1 MSQPRSSRSRRRRYA
16 ALPPELKHVHLN
28 AAGIDVGAE
37 AHFIAVPPS
46 RDPDGQ
52 DVREFGAFTADLYA
66 LADWLARCGI
76 ETVAMESTGVYWIPL
91 FEILEVR
98 GFEVKLVNPRHV
110 KNVPGRKTDV
120 LDCQWLQQL
129 HTYGLLQGAFRPDDQ
144 ICVLRSYMRQRAM
157 LVRYASH
164 HIQHMQKALELMNI
178 KLGHVVSD
186 ITGVTSM
193 RIIRTILEGERDPY
207 KLANLRDRRCKNDEN
222 TIALAL
228 HGHWR
233 QDHLFALQQAVELF
247 DFYHSQMAECDA
259 RIERYLDTFQDR
271 CDGQTLPKMPRKRK
285 LHRNEPTFDVR
296 SHLFRITGVDLTR
309 IEGIDSH
316 SALKIISEIG
326 LDMTRWPTE
335 KHFTSWLG
343 LCPGSKISGG
353 KVLSSRTKPSAN
365 RAAAALRLAANGLHN
380 SHSAVGAFLRRK
392 KAHLGSPKAITAT
405 AHKLARLIYAML
417 KNGTEYVELG
427 EDEYERRYRKRVMRN
442 LHRKARAFGYRLVEI
457 EGSAPNLKPI

>member
-1 MSQPRSSRSRRRRYA
+1 MSQPGGSRSRRRRSA
-16 ALPPELKHVHLN
+16 ALPPELKHIHLN

-37 AHFIAVPPS
+37 AHFVAVSPS
-46 RDPDGQ
+46 RDLDGK
-52 DVREFGAFTADLYA
+52 DVREFGAFTVDLCA
-66 LADWLARCGI
+66 LADWLTQCGI

-91 FEILEVR
+91 FEVLEAR
-98 GFEVKLVNPRHV
+98 GFDVKLVNPRHV

-129 HTYGLLQGAFRPDDQ
+129 HSYGLLQGAFRPDDQ
-144 ICVLRSYMRQRAM
+144 ICILRSYMRQRAM

-186 ITGVTSM
+186 ITGVTGM

-247 DFYHSQMAECDA
+247 DFYRSQMAECDA
-259 RIERYLDTFQDR
+259 RIERYLDTFQDCR
-271 CDGQTLPKMPRKRK
+271 DGKTLPKMPRKRK
-285 LHRNEPTFDVR
+285 LHRNEPTFDAH

-343 LCPGSKISGG
+343 ICPGSKISGG

-380 SHSAVGAFLRRK
+380 SHSALGAFLRRK

-457 EGSAPNLKPI
+457 EGPAPDLIPI